1 MTPHASTYL
10 FAALLL
16 LVGCDT
22 GDRTPSKRPDAPQRP
37 EVGAA
42 NTAIERDVASIKE
55 NAQIAAVNKRLDEL
69 EAEVSALKTNSQ
81 TIDID
86 LLKQRLAAVETAAY
100 SRDANQSAVVANATA
115 ARNTASLATP
125 APITPK
131 PNATRKAVPETKTA
145 RSTGA
150 VRSAKPAGSER
161 RTGDK
166 PANKAREQ

>member
-1 MTPHASTYL
+1 M
-10 FAALLL
+10 
-16 LVGCDT
+16 
-22 GDRTPSKRPDAPQRP
+22 
-37 EVGAA
+37 A
-42 NTAIERDVASIKE
+42 NMAIERDVASIKE

-86 LLKQRLAAVETAAY
+86 LLRQRLEAVETVAY
-100 SRDANQSAVVANATA
+100 SRDPDQSAGVTGASA

-131 PNATRKAVPETKTA
+131 PNTTRKAVPATKTA

-150 VRSAKPAGSER
+150 ARSAEPARSDR
-161 RTGDK
+161 RSVAKQAD
-166 PANKAREQ
+166 KAREQ